1 MQAAQRLPLDGR
13 APYLADH
20 QPGGVPLL
28 PTALC
33 LEALAAACAQLRPG
47 LALEAQDIRVAEPCL
62 VPVGM
67 QHDVQAL
74 LETPASDDGV
84 VEATLFSTSGHGEC
98 RTHMRARFR
107 PQAQRPAGDL
117 AGPLAGPLAGASVLE
132 AAGLETP
139 VPGATVYRQFFHG
152 PAWQVVASAG
162 WQGGRLVARLATGL
176 PPLLHPGPQPGVLPP
191 RLVELALQSAGLL
204 EIACSGR
211 SMIPHAIDSV
221 RRFLPLDE
229 DSTVPLLAIARRAAS
244 SGAVE
249 SGAIDIDVCT
259 TDGRAI
265 LGVRGYRTLPLPFA
279 SDPRSLADLATA
291 LRAPGGH

>member
-1 MQAAQRLPLDGR
+1 MMQAAQRMPLDGR

-33 LEALAAACAQLRPG
+33 LEALAAACARLRPG
-47 LALEAQDIRVAEPCL
+47 MALEAQDIRVAEPCL
-62 VPVGM
+62 VPVGG
-67 QHDVQAL
+67 QHEVQAL
-74 LETPASDDGV
+74 LEAPAGEDGAV
-84 VEATLFSTSGHGEC
+84 DATLFSTSGDGAC
-98 RTHMRARFR
+98 RTHMQARFR
-107 PQAQRPAGDL
+107 PQAQRPASDL
-117 AGPLAGPLAGASVLE
+117 LQE
-132 AAGLETP
+132 AIDLQTP

-152 PAWQVVASAG
+152 PAWQVVANAG
-162 WQGGRLVARLATGL
+162 WNGGRLVARLATGL
-176 PPLLHPGPQPGVLPP
+176 PPLLHPGPRPGVLAP

-229 DSTVPLLAIARRAAS
+229 HSGEPLLAIARRAG
-244 SGAVE
+244 SGGAGE

-259 TDGRAI
+259 TDGRAV
-265 LGVRGYRTLPLPFA
+265 LGVRGYHTLPLPFA
-279 SDPRSLADLATA
+279 SDPHSLARLAAA